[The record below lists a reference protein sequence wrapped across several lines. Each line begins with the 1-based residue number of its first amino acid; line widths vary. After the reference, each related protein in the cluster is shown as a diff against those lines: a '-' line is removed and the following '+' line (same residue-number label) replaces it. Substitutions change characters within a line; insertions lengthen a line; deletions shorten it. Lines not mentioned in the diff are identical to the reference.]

1 MKELEIIELQE
12 IPLEEIVALVKTEN
26 SPYITITDELN
37 ARTIQLCKC
46 SCR

>member
-12 IPLEEIVALVKTEN
+12 IPLEEIVAFAKKGT

-37 ARTIQLCKC
+37 ARTI
-46 SCR
+46 